1 MESHSISVAEAFK
14 PFVLADVMTVTAE
27 RAAQYVRMSTDMQRY
42 SIENQSDAI
51 AVYARRRSLSI
62 VRSYVDAGRSG
73 VTTKRRD
80 ALVRLLHD
88 VQSGTADFA
97 TILVYDAS
105 RWGRFQD
112 VDESAHYEFLCKKAG
127 VKVEYCAELF
137 ENDGNLAAAV
147 LKNLK
152 RALAGEYSRELS
164 ARVVAGQSKVVT
176 KGFYI
181 GSAPGFGL
189 RRVLVDEDRNR
200 IVELASGERKYAHF
214 QHTILDPGNADEVET
229 VRRVY
234 DLFIEGE
241 KSLSE
246 IARILN
252 TERIRSTSGHP
263 WYWHSVREL
272 LSSEKYIGNS
282 IYNRTSRRLGRS
294 WHRNPSHEWV
304 RGVGAFEP
312 IVSRQRF
319 LGARRRLEENVKTY
333 ADGFM
338 LDVLSSIWCRDGRLH
353 IDIIEADQFAPSTNC
368 YRTHFGSLSR
378 TYQEI
383 GYKGRK
389 NRWVN
394 MDIRDDMRRRLIE
407 GIAQQG
413 GTARFVPGSRHLLV
427 SDELVVAVGVG
438 RTAPS
443 RGCNEWRFGY
453 GSQKNPD
460 ILIIARVE
468 GVGRSIKDYFILPY
482 VYLPQGSW
490 LTLSGI
496 NYKRLQSFCT
506 ATLAPFIRLCAR
518 TSVDELST

>member
-1 MESHSISVAEAFK
+1 MESHPISVAEAFNS
-14 PFVLADVMTVTAE
+14 FVFCDVMTVTAE
-27 RAAQYVRMSTDMQRY
+27 RAARYVRMSTDMQRY
-42 SIENQSDAI
+42 STENQSDAI

-97 TILVYDAS
+97 TILVYDVS

-112 VDESAHYEFLCKKAG
+112 VDESAHYQFLCKKAG

-152 RALAGEYSRELS
+152 RAMAGEYSRELS

-282 IYNRTSRRLGRS
+282 MNS
-294 WHRNPSHEWV
+294 
-304 RGVGAFEP
+304 
-312 IVSRQRF
+312 
-319 LGARRRLEENVKTY
+319 K
-333 ADGFM
+333 
-338 LDVLSSIWCRDGRLH
+338 
-353 IDIIEADQFAPSTNC
+353 
-368 YRTHFGSLSR
+368 
-378 TYQEI
+378 
-383 GYKGRK
+383 
-389 NRWVN
+389 
-394 MDIRDDMRRRLIE
+394 
-407 GIAQQG
+407 
-413 GTARFVPGSRHLLV
+413 
-427 SDELVVAVGVG
+427 
-438 RTAPS
+438 
-443 RGCNEWRFGY
+443 
-453 GSQKNPD
+453 
-460 ILIIARVE
+460 
-468 GVGRSIKDYFILPY
+468 
-482 VYLPQGSW
+482 
-490 LTLSGI
+490 
-496 NYKRLQSFCT
+496 KR
-506 ATLAPFIRLCAR
+506 
-518 TSVDELST
+518 